1 MIVMKEGATEEQVR
15 HVIGRI
21 EAAGAK
27 AHPSI
32 GEFITVIGAIGDD
45 REIVASLQLEGEPG
59 VEKVVPILKPYKLVS
74 NDFRGGASVVDVAG
88 RKIGRGSFG
97 LIAGPCAVE
106 SREQTLASARA
117 CKAAGASL
125 LRGGAYKPRTSP
137 YAFQGLG
144 KEGLAILAEARE
156 ETGLP
161 IVTELMDVRSLDD
174 VLEVADMIQIGAR
187 NMQNFDLLREV
198 GRTRTPVLLKRGIAN
213 TVEEWLLSADTSPIR
228 ATPTSSCASAASAPS
243 RPPPRSTLDISAV
256 PAAKQLT
263 SLPVIVDPSHAAGKR
278 DLILPMARAAVV
290 AGADGLIV
298 EVHPNPETALCD
310 GPQAL
315 HADTFGAWVADVRR
329 CIDLMG
335 LVLAGEDAPVRR
347 VTSAGRGGPGGRRA
361 RPYNQAHDATRS
373 PDLPHGHQAHGNTA
387 SGQLRRRDPA
397 GDRAGP

>member
-1 MIVMKEGATEEQVR
+1 MMIVMQEGATEEQVR
-15 HVIGRI
+15 HVVERI
-21 EAAGAK
+21 EQAGAR
-27 AHPSI
+27 AHPSR
-32 GEFITVIGAIGDD
+32 GEFVTVIGAIGDD

-59 VEKVVPILKPYKLVS
+59 VDKVVPILKPYKLVS
-74 NDFRGGASVVDVAG
+74 SDFRGRDAVVEVSG
-88 RKIGRGSFG
+88 RPFGGGSFG

-117 CKAAGASL
+117 CKAAGATI

-144 KEGLAILAEARE
+144 KPGLEILAEARD

-161 IVTELMDVRSLDD
+161 ICTELMDVRQLED

-198 GRTRTPVLLKRGIAN
+198 GRTSTPVLLKRGISA
-213 TVEEWLLSADTSPIR
+213 TVEEWLLSAEYIAREGNQDIVLCERGIR
-228 ATPTSSCASAASAPS
+228 TFETAT
-243 RPPPRSTLDISAV
+243 RSTLDISAV
-256 PAAKQLT
+256 PVAKGLS

-298 EVHPNPETALCD
+298 EVHPAPENALCD

-315 HADTFGAWVADVRR
+315 HAETFGAWVADVQR
-329 CIDLMG
+329 CVDLMG
-335 LVLAGEDAPVRR
+335 KVLSGGAPVA
-347 VTSAGRGGPGGRRA
+347 VGA
-361 RPYNQAHDATRS
+361 
-373 PDLPHGHQAHGNTA
+373 
-387 SGQLRRRDPA
+387 
-397 GDRAGP
+397 

>member
-1 MIVMKEGATEEQVR
+1 MMIVMKEGATEEQVR
-15 HVIGRI
+15 HVIDRI
-21 EAAGAK
+21 EQAGAK
-27 AHPSI
+27 AHPSV

-59 VEKVVPILKPYKLVS
+59 VDKVVPILKPYKLVS
-74 NDFRGGASVVDVAG
+74 NDFRGGASVVEVGG
-88 RKIGRGSFG
+88 RKIGRGNFA

-106 SREQTLASARA
+106 SREQTMASARA

-144 KEGLAILAEARE
+144 KEGLQILAEARD

-161 IVTELMDVRSLDD
+161 IVTELMDVRSLED

-198 GRTRTPVLLKRGIAN
+198 GRTNTPVLLKRGIAA
-213 TVEEWLLSADTSPIR
+213 TIEEWLLSAEYIANQGNADIVLCERGIR
-228 ATPTSSCASAASAPS
+228 TFETAY
-243 RPPPRSTLDISAV
+243 RSTLDIQAV

-298 EVHPNPETALCD
+298 EVHPAPEAALCD

-315 HADTFGAWVADVRR
+315 HADNFGAWVADVRR

-335 LVLAGEDAPVRR
+335 LVMAGEDAPVT
-347 VTSAGRGGPGGRRA
+347 V
-361 RPYNQAHDATRS
+361 
-373 PDLPHGHQAHGNTA
+373 
-387 SGQLRRRDPA
+387 
-397 GDRAGP
+397 